1 MHKHDWRSASRG
13 KKAGLF
19 LMFLMFAAVVVTVV
33 GLVVM
38 GLWNWLVPAVFAG
51 STITWV
57 QAIGLFA
64 LGRILFGGWGGGR
77 HRGGG
82 PRWGRRNLEGLSPEE
97 RERMKQLMGRRFCG
111 PRDEATTS
119 VA

>member
-1 MHKHDWRSASRG
+1 MHKHDWTKASRG

-19 LMFLMFAAVVVTVV
+19 LMFVAFAALMVTVV

-38 GLWNWLVPAVFAG
+38 GLWNWLVPTLFAG
-51 STITWV
+51 PAIGWL

-64 LGRILFGGWGGGR
+64 LGRILFGSWGGR
-77 HRGGG
+77 RRGGG
-82 PRWGRRNLEGLSPEE
+82 PGWRRRQLEGLSPEE

-111 PRDEATTS
+111 PRDEGTTS